1 MAILNPSDLTFN
13 GEEIRS
19 IREAILEQVFI
30 KPAVTDF
37 HTIYE
42 DIVTKKQIAFL
53 GRLGKITRTDLGCGS
68 TPLSAGITNSEK
80 FWEPV
85 RFEIWLSEC
94 YTNLESTFFV
104 WAKQRGINEPDLTG
118 TDFAAF
124 LVERMSDAMFEDTL
138 RIAWLGDT
146 SAESVDATPSGIL
159 SAGVNPLDYNQLDG
173 FWKQLFAIG
182 TANSSIVTSISEN
195 ALGTKALQ
203 DNLAADRA
211 FLVFQGLMTKA
222 DFRLRGATDKIILAT
237 QSLVDNYA
245 TYLETQGNDAS
256 FIRIEQGFTTLRYR
270 NLEIVGVDLWD
281 RYIRADF
288 DNGTT
293 YDVPH
298 RAVMTT
304 KANIALGVDASSA
317 LGDIDQWFERKDKTT
332 NFRGG
337 YKMDAKVLEDYMV
350 SLAY

>member
-19 IREAILEQVFI
+19 IREAILEQVFN
-30 KPAVTDF
+30 KPAVTEF
-37 HTIYE
+37 HTVYE

-53 GRLGKITRTDLGCGS
+53 GRLGKITRVDAGCS
-68 TPLSAGITNSEK
+68 SSALNAGITNSEK

-94 YTNLESTFFV
+94 YTNLEDTFFV
-104 WAKQRGINEPDLTG
+104 WAKQRGMSEPDLTG

-124 LVERMSDAMFEDTL
+124 LVERMTDAMYEDAL

-159 SAGVNPLDYNQLDG
+159 SAGVSPLDYNQLDG

-182 TANSSIVTSISEN
+182 TASPSKVYTITEN
-195 ALGTKALQ
+195 AAASKSAQ
-203 DNLAADRA
+203 MNLAANRA
-211 FLVFQGLMTKA
+211 FLTYQALMNNA
-222 DFRLRGATDKIILAT
+222 DYRLRAAQNKVILST
-237 QSLVDNYA
+237 MSLVDNYA
-245 TYLETQGNDAS
+245 TYLESQGNDAS
-256 FIRIEQGFTTLRYR
+256 FIRIEQGFSTLRYR
-270 NLEIVGVDLWD
+270 NLEIIGVDLWD
-281 RYIRADF
+281 RYIEADF

-293 YDVPH
+293 YDLPH
-298 RAVMTT
+298 RAVLTT
-304 KANIALGVDASSA
+304 RENLALGIDQASA
-317 LGDIDQWFERKDKTT
+317 LADIDQWFERKDKTT

-337 YKMDAKVLEDYMV
+337 YKMDVKVLEDYMV